1 MEIELIKAS
10 KNDARLIF
18 DSWGYNHENFRYL
31 SATLQNNVEGAQKY
45 LERILVNE
53 DDIAFHIR
61 DSDST
66 QILGI
71 IKAKVEGHRAL
82 VGFVVDKP
90 FWGKG
95 VATTAVL
102 KFIPVLKQNKVITRI
117 WATCAI
123 DNPGS
128 NKVLDKCGFHKEGI
142 LKKWIVYPAQ
152 GDFAHD
158 NFSYYLESNN

>member
-1 MEIELIKAS
+1 MEIELIKES
-10 KNDARLIF
+10 NNDARLIF

-31 SATLQNNVEGAQKY
+31 SATPQNNVEDAQKY
-45 LERILVNE
+45 LERILANE

-61 DSDST
+61 DSDSS

-95 VATTAVL
+95 VATLALL
-102 KFIPVLKQNKVITRI
+102 KFITVLKQNLVLSRI
-117 WATCAI
+117 WATCAT

-128 NKVLDKCGFHKEGI
+128 SKVLEKCGFVKEGI
-142 LKKWIVYPAQ
+142 LNNWIVYPAQ
-152 GDFAHD
+152 GDLTHD